1 MASPETTTT
10 VAADTEPPVLN
21 SVAEKELSARCKP
34 HAFAYCPNMDLVAVV
49 TEDEQLN
56 VYRLNGQRVFGGAY
70 GLGEDEGEGGIVRAI
85 GLKWKEN
92 GRVLAV
98 ACSDNKIR
106 LLSSYSGKMV
116 HSLKAQSPPIPFS
129 LPQRSPGT
137 VSCIG
142 WGVSFAET
150 RSLLKNLKDP
160 EGKLSLDDLL
170 MSDTKLSSHLG
181 FLKADLPRE
190 LSLLDIEGS
199 LPKLSTLPSTGDDDD
214 VFSSRVSL
222 DSIFHSP
229 VKNPGDSV
237 DVLLAGLDDG
247 SLHMRIFESFEIG
260 SIDVSNSLNGSE
272 NDSSNK
278 NGSGRYK
285 ALLHASHPMSS
296 THALLFQNDAG
307 MKLLNLD
314 LRFITKAGRYL
325 PLLASK
331 VTQLQNLLR
340 YIKQVQT
347 QIHLEWK
354 NARELPIRYLRNI
367 TEELQKHCNC
377 DFVTATYHLI
387 VTGDCFAPLKEFLV
401 DIIGDRGHKRWEK
414 VVTSGY
420 EALRRLTYE
429 CLMPALE
436 RCGVL
441 LSRLMGLS
449 KYHRISPIL
458 GLETTYLK
466 ECVATLDC
474 LSLLAHKVVLHSG
487 VELKEFHAFSE
498 WMQHEIKLL
507 AADPSS
513 STVDD
518 LMEKT
523 DAVDYGMTLRYVK
536 GALTSSALQGFIQM
550 PASDGEK
557 QWDIDVQ
564 DGTFYKEYKKVVS
577 QYESQQTVEGL
588 SIPMLGDLTARLTAQ
603 CDRVFKQIAE
613 TQRRGTLFRSTLKLS
628 EDCDDAVLDMAM
640 NFEVRTSD
648 LPLHREK
655 ADKAAFLSQEYE
667 GESLPSVYI
676 ASKSRTIAH
685 RFYIYR
691 NILSIVNGVS
701 STKASLLAT
710 VDLGSGSIRDLKF
723 VEDGTLML
731 LWSSKVSKASW
742 HLVSV
747 PYLPSK
753 HARLEIDFAP
763 VDEGLVMSLDVLAGL
778 VCHTFSQA
786 AAGEPAHLAVNGRRG
801 RRVVC
806 VLYADG
812 RHYSVLDLDSALD

>member
-1 MASPETTTT
+1 MVSPSSPPAI
-10 VAADTEPPVLN
+10 AAEQEEPATLN
-21 SVAEKELSARCKP
+21 SVAEKDLTARCKP
-34 HAFAYCPNMDLVAVV
+34 RTIAYCPNMDLVAVV
-49 TEDEQLN
+49 TEDEQVN

-70 GLGEDEGEGGIVRAI
+70 GLGEEDGEKGIVRAV

-98 ACSDNKIR
+98 ACSDNRIR

-116 HSLKAQSPPIPFS
+116 HGLTAESAPVPFS
-129 LPQRSPGT
+129 LPQRPGGSIT
-137 VSCIG
+137 CIG

-150 RSLLKNLKDP
+150 DSLLKNLKDP
-160 EGKLSLDDLL
+160 EGKLTLDDLL
-170 MSDTKLSSHLG
+170 MSDTKLSAHLG

-190 LSLLDIEGS
+190 LALLDIEGS

-247 SLHMRIFESFEIG
+247 SVHMRIFESFEIG
-260 SIDVSNSLNGSE
+260 SIDVSSSLDGPE
-272 NDSSNK
+272 GGDDTGGSNK
-278 NGSGRYK
+278 MGKRGEYK
-285 ALLHASHPMSS
+285 ALLHASHPMST
-296 THALLFQNDAG
+296 THAVLFRNEAG
-307 MKLLNLD
+307 IKLLNLD

-340 YIKQVQT
+340 YIKQVQA
-347 QIHLEWK
+347 QMHLEWK

-367 TEELQKHCNC
+367 NEELKEQCHC

-387 VTGDCFAPLKEFLV
+387 VTGDCFAPLKEFLATT
-401 DIIGDRGHKRWEK
+401 IGDRGQKRWEK
-414 VVTSGY
+414 TVAGGY

-474 LSLLAHKVVLHSG
+474 LTLLAHKVVLHSSI
-487 VELKEFHAFSE
+487 ELKEFHAFSS
-498 WMQHEIKLL
+498 WMQYEIKLQSTDPTSSTMDEL
-507 AADPSS
+507 VEAAD
-513 STVDD
+513 
-518 LMEKT
+518 EI
-523 DAVDYGMTLRYVK
+523 DYGTTLGYVK
-536 GALTSSALQGFIQM
+536 GALTNSALQGFLQVP
-550 PASDGEK
+550 PAPGAAPEDRK
-557 QWDIDVQ
+557 RWDVDVQ
-564 DGTFYKEYKKVVS
+564 DDGTFYEEYKKVVS
-577 QYESQQTVEGL
+577 QHESRRTVEGL
-588 SIPMLGDLTARLTAQ
+588 SIPMLGDLTARLSAQ

-613 TQRRGTLFRSTLKLS
+613 TQRRGTLFRPTLKLN
-628 EDCDDAVLDMAM
+628 EDCDYAVLDMAM
-640 NFEVRTSD
+640 NFE
-648 LPLHREK
+648 
-655 ADKAAFLSQEYE
+655 EYE
-667 GESLPSVYI
+667 GERLPSIYV
-676 ASKSRTIAH
+676 ASRSRTTAH
-685 RFYIYR
+685 KFYIYR
-691 NILSIVNGVS
+691 NILTVVNGVS
-701 STKASLLAT
+701 STKASLQAA
-710 VDLGSGSIRDLKF
+710 VELGSGSIQDLKF

-731 LWSSKVSKASW
+731 LWKSKVS
-742 HLVSV
+742 HLVSI

-753 HARLEIDFAP
+753 HGRVEIDFTAAAP
-763 VDEGLVMSLDVLAGL
+763 AASLDLHPALDRL
-778 VCHTFSQA
+778 VCHSFAPSA
-786 AAGEPAHLAVNGRRG
+786 SEREPVHLEVNGRRG

-812 RHYSVLDLDSALD
+812 RRYSVLDLDSALD

>member
-1 MASPETTTT
+1 MASPASPSAI
-10 VAADTEPPVLN
+10 AAEEEEEPVTLN
-21 SVAEKELSARCKP
+21 SVAEKDLTARCKP
-34 HAFAYCPNMDLVAVV
+34 RTIAYCPNMDLVAVV
-49 TEDEQLN
+49 TEDEQVN

-70 GLGEDEGEGGIVRAI
+70 GLGEEDGEKGVVRAV
-85 GLKWKEN
+85 GLRWKEN

-98 ACSDNKIR
+98 ACSDNRIR

-116 HSLKAQSPPIPFS
+116 HSLTAEPAQAPFS
-129 LPQRSPGT
+129 SQQRPSGSI
-137 VSCIG
+137 SCIG

-150 RSLLKNLKDP
+150 DSLLKNLKDP

-170 MSDTKLSSHLG
+170 MSDTKLSAHLG

-190 LSLLDIEGS
+190 LALLDIEGS

-247 SLHMRIFESFEIG
+247 SIHMRIFESFEIG
-260 SIDVSNSLNGSE
+260 SIDVSSALDGS
-272 NDSSNK
+272 DGDTSK
-278 NGSGRYK
+278 GGGYK
-285 ALLHASHPMSS
+285 TLLHASHPMST
-296 THALLFQNDAG
+296 THALLFQGEAG
-307 MKLLNLD
+307 MKQLNLD

-340 YIKQVQT
+340 YIKQVQA
-347 QIHLEWK
+347 QMLLEWK

-367 TEELQKHCNC
+367 NEELKEQCHC

-387 VTGDCFAPLKEFLV
+387 VTGDCYAPLKEFLTTT
-401 DIIGDRGHKRWEK
+401 ISDRGQKRWEK
-414 VVTSGY
+414 TVAGGY

-441 LSRLMGLS
+441 LSRLIGLS

-466 ECVATLDC
+466 ACVATLDC
-474 LSLLAHKVVLHSG
+474 LTLLAHKVVLHNSI
-487 VELKEFHAFSE
+487 ELKEFHAFSH
-498 WMQHEIKLL
+498 WMQHEIKLQSTDPTSSTIDEL
-507 AADPSS
+507 VEAAD
-513 STVDD
+513 
-518 LMEKT
+518 EI
-523 DAVDYGMTLRYVK
+523 DYGTTLGYVK
-536 GALTSSALQGFIQM
+536 GALTNSALQGFLQVPQPQTVPETDPEDRKRWDVDIQ
-550 PASDGEK
+550 D
-557 QWDIDVQ
+557 
-564 DGTFYKEYKKVVS
+564 DGTFYEEYKKVVS
-577 QYESQQTVEGL
+577 QHESQGSVEGL
-588 SIPMLGDLTARLTAQ
+588 SIPMLGDLTARLSAQ

-613 TQRRGTLFRSTLKLS
+613 TQRRGTLFRSTLKLN
-628 EDCDDAVLDMAM
+628 EDCDDTVLDMAM
-640 NFEVRTSD
+640 NFE
-648 LPLHREK
+648 
-655 ADKAAFLSQEYE
+655 EYE
-667 GESLPSVYI
+667 GESLPSIYT
-676 ASKSRTIAH
+676 ASRSRTTAH
-685 RFYIYR
+685 KFYIYR
-691 NILSIVNGVS
+691 HILSVVNGVS
-701 STKASLLAT
+701 STKASLQAT
-710 VDLGSGSIRDLKF
+710 VELGSGSIQDLKF

-731 LWSSKVSKASW
+731 LWKSKGMFLLLS
-742 HLVSV
+742 HLVSI

-753 HARLEIDFAP
+753 HDKVEIDFTAAEP
-763 VDEGLVMSLDVLAGL
+763 AGSLHLALDRL
-778 VCHTFSQA
+778 VCHSFAPSSSSDR
-786 AAGEPAHLAVNGRRG
+786 EPVHLEVNGRRG

-812 RHYSVLDLDSALD
+812 RRYSVLDLDSALD

>member
-1 MASPETTTT
+1 MASPATTTIGREST
-10 VAADTEPPVLN
+10 PAIAADTDPPTLN

-49 TEDEQLN
+49 TEDEQVN

-70 GLGEDEGEGGIVRAI
+70 GLGEDDGEGGLVRAI

-98 ACSDNKIR
+98 ACSDNNIR

-116 HSLKAQSPPIPFS
+116 HILKAQSPPIPFS
-129 LPQRSPGT
+129 LPQRPPGT

-150 RSLLKNLKDP
+150 GSLLKNLKDP

-170 MSDTKLSSHLG
+170 MSDAKLSSHLG

-247 SLHMRIFESFEIG
+247 SIHMRIFESFEIG
-260 SIDVSNSLNGSE
+260 SINVSNSLNGPG
-272 NDSSNK
+272 NDNSSNSSTS
-278 NGSGRYK
+278 NYK
-285 ALLHASHPMSS
+285 ALAHASHPMSS
-296 THALLFQNDAG
+296 THALLFQNDDG
-307 MKLLNLD
+307 MKLLDLD

-354 NARELPIRYLRNI
+354 TAREVPIRYLRVVS
-367 TEELQKHCNC
+367 EELQEQCNC

-387 VTGDCFAPLKEFLV
+387 VTGDCFPPLKEFLSIV
-401 DIIGDRGHKRWEK
+401 IGERGHKRWEK
-414 VVTSGY
+414 VVTGGY
-420 EALRRLTYE
+420 ESLRRLTYE

-458 GLETTYLK
+458 GLETTFLK

-487 VELKEFHAFSE
+487 VELKEFHAFAD
-498 WMQHEIKLL
+498 WMQHEIKLQ

-513 STVDD
+513 STVDE
-518 LMEKT
+518 LMEKA

-536 GALTSSALQGFIQM
+536 GALTSSALQGFIQV
-550 PASDGEK
+550 PDPDGEK
-557 QWDIDVQ
+557 RWDIDVH
-564 DGTFYKEYKKVVS
+564 DGTFYEEYKKAVS
-577 QYESQQTVEGL
+577 RYESQGTVEGL
-588 SIPMLGDLTARLTAQ
+588 SIPMLGDLTARLAAQ

-613 TQRRGTLFRSTLKLS
+613 TQRRGTLFRSTLQLS
-628 EDCDDAVLDMAM
+628 EDCDNVVLDMAM
-640 NFEVRTSD
+640 NFE
-648 LPLHREK
+648 
-655 ADKAAFLSQEYE
+655 EYE
-667 GESLPSVYI
+667 GESLSSVYI
-676 ASKSRTIAH
+676 ASKSRTIPH

-691 NILSIVNGVS
+691 NILTVVNGVS
-701 STKASLLAT
+701 STKASHLAT

-731 LWSSKVSKASW
+731 LWSSKASW

-747 PYLPSK
+747 PYLASK
-753 HARLEIDFAP
+753 QARLEIDFAS
-763 VDEGLVMSLDVLAGL
+763 VDGGLVTSLDVPDRL
-778 VCHTFSQA
+778 VCHAFSQTA
-786 AAGEPAHLAVNGRRG
+786 EREPAHLEVNGRRG

-812 RHYSVLDLDSALD
+812 QRYSVLDLDSALD

>member
-1 MASPETTTT
+1 MASPATAVIIT
-10 VAADTEPPVLN
+10 ADTGLPALN
-21 SVAEKELSARCKP
+21 SVAEKDLSARCKP
-34 HAFAYCPNMDLVAVV
+34 RMFAYCPNMDLVAIV

-56 VYRLNGQRVFGGAY
+56 AYRLNGQRVFGGAY
-70 GLGEDEGEGGIVRAI
+70 GLGEDDGKGGLVRAV

-98 ACSDNKIR
+98 ACSDNRIR

-116 HSLKAQSPPIPFS
+116 HSLTAQSAPIPFS
-129 LPQRSPGT
+129 LPQKPAGT

-150 RSLLKNLKDP
+150 AGLLKNLKDP

-170 MSDTKLSSHLG
+170 MSDTKLSTHLG

-237 DVLLAGLDDG
+237 DVLLAGMDDG
-247 SLHMRIFESFEIG
+247 SIHMRIFESFEIG
-260 SIDVSNSLNGSE
+260 SIDVSNSLEGSKGGTST
-272 NDSSNK
+272 NSK
-278 NGSGRYK
+278 RGYR
-285 ALLHASHPMSS
+285 ALLHASHPMST
-296 THALLFQNDAG
+296 THALLFQNEAE

-340 YIKQVQT
+340 YIKQVQA
-347 QIHLEWK
+347 QMHLEWK
-354 NARELPIRYLRNI
+354 NARELPIRYLRNVN
-367 TEELQKHCNC
+367 EELKEQCHC

-387 VTGDCFAPLKEFLV
+387 VTGDCFAPLKEFLCTT
-401 DIIGDRGHKRWEK
+401 IGDRGHKRWEK
-414 VVTSGY
+414 VVTGGY

-436 RCGVL
+436 RFGVL

-449 KYHRISPIL
+449 KYHRLSPIL

-474 LSLLAHKVVLHSG
+474 LSLLAHKVVLHSS
-487 VELKEFHAFSE
+487 VELKEFHAFSG
-498 WMQHEIKLL
+498 WMQHEIKLQATDPTSSTMDEL
-507 AADPSS
+507 MGAAD
-513 STVDD
+513 
-518 LMEKT
+518 EI
-523 DAVDYGMTLRYVK
+523 DYGTTLGYVK
-536 GALTSSALQGFIQM
+536 GALTNSALQGFLQV
-550 PASDGEK
+550 PAAPDGGK
-557 QWDIDVQ
+557 QRWDIDVQ
-564 DGTFYKEYKKVVS
+564 DDGTFYGEYKKVVS
-577 QYESQQTVEGL
+577 QHESRQTVEGL
-588 SIPMLGDLTARLTAQ
+588 SIPMLGDLTARLSAQ
-603 CDRVFKQIAE
+603 CDRVFKQVAE
-613 TQRRGTLFRSTLKLS
+613 TQRRGTLFRPTLKLS

-640 NFEVRTSD
+640 NFE
-648 LPLHREK
+648 
-655 ADKAAFLSQEYE
+655 EYE
-667 GESLPSVYI
+667 GEQLPSIYI
-676 ASKSRTIAH
+676 ASKSRTIPH
-685 RFYIYR
+685 RFYLYQ
-691 NILSIVNGVS
+691 NILTIVNGVS
-701 STKASLLAT
+701 SSKASLLAT
-710 VDLGSGSIRDLKF
+710 VELGSGSIQDLKF

-731 LWSSKVSKASW
+731 LWRSGSS
-742 HLVSV
+742 HLVSI

-753 HARLEIDFAP
+753 HDKLEIDFTTDKGPAT
-763 VDEGLVMSLDVLAGL
+763 SLDPVLDRL
-778 VCHTFSQA
+778 VCHSFPQPA
-786 AAGEPAHLAVNGRRG
+786 EREPAHLEVNGRRG

-812 RHYSVLDLDSALD
+812 RRYSVLDLDSTLD